1 LNSSLAYAEMYLALA
16 TVFSR
21 FDFEL
26 HETDVTDVQLAH
38 DFYLPA
44 PKLGSKG
51 VRARVKLR
59 VA

>member
-1 LNSSLAYAEMYLALA
+1 LVDTNMS
-16 TVFSR
+16 
-21 FDFEL
+21 
-26 HETDVTDVQLAH
+26 DVQLVH

-59 VA
+59 AG